1 MSIEEFYKWLDKEC
15 LNNDGTQ
22 YLRPEFLWF
31 NEAHNFYEDVV
42 MCKPVFTPVRD
53 GCFSIRTYWDIQF
66 MISPYA
72 NREEIPHLIRSK
84 EIAFT
89 QAENKWRENYSTD
102 DLKNTPVEFWFRVT
116 ETELVR
122 IKITPFGKP
131 GEDIPNIRKFLIE
144 YDI

>member
-1 MSIEEFYKWLDKEC
+1 MSIEEFYKWLDNEC

-31 NEAHNFYEDVV
+31 NEAHNFHEDAV
-42 MCKPVFTPVRD
+42 MCKPVFVPGD
-53 GCFSIRTYWDIQF
+53 GHWEIPF

-84 EIAFT
+84 EIAFN
-89 QAENKWRENYSTD
+89 QVKNRDTD
-102 DLKNTPVEFWFRVT
+102 DLKNAPVEFWFRVT

-122 IKITPFGKP
+122 VKITPFGKP

>member
-1 MSIEEFYKWLDKEC
+1 MSIEEFYKWLDNEC

-31 NEAHNFYEDVV
+31 NEAHNYYEDMV
-42 MCKPVFTPVRD
+42 MCKPVFVPGGRYWE
-53 GCFSIRTYWDIQF
+53 IRF
-66 MISPYA
+66 MLSPYA

-84 EIAFT
+84 EIAFNQVKNRDT
-89 QAENKWRENYSTD
+89 N
-102 DLKNTPVEFWFRVT
+102 DLKNAPVEFWFRVT

-122 IKITPFGKP
+122 VKITPFGKP
-131 GEDIPNIRKFLIE
+131 GKDIPNIRKFLIE